1 MAKPQRHVF
10 VCTQNRP
17 ANHPRGS
24 CGAKQSTAVL
34 QAFWGELQQ
43 RNAYEQVAITY
54 AGCLGPC
61 DAGPNVVVYPEGVM
75 YSGVAP
81 GDVAEI
87 FTRHLQGGE
96 VVERLLAPAL
106 AWS

>member
-61 DAGPNVVVYPEGVM
+61 DAGP
-75 YSGVAP
+75 